1 MVSWM
6 RFPRIGQLV
15 YRIKFFGRKRRCG
28 RVHNK
33 ERIPVRLYK
42 PFPTDCILFA
52 VLHHKC
58 GGICLLIPRYR
69 FIAFDR
75 FIFIHPL
82 KRMRHVAG
90 AVYIGDLFRRKAAC
104 KRIRNFD
111 DLPFS
116 HAVNEEIRTGIR
128 KDAAAHLIIPIII
141 VGKTPE
147 ARFNAANDD
156 RHAAVRFPGAVGIN
170 DRRTVR
176 ALPRLAAG
184 RISIARTAFF
194 CRGIMVHHGINVARA
209 DQKRKAWP
217 AKAAEC
223 LRAVPVRLGENAD
236 RIAVAFEHTADNR
249 RAEARMVHIRIAD
262 DIYKIKLLNPARGKF
277 RSRSGQKEGSVSG
290 FCLLCHALTLPQ
302 TLLLFKGECAY
313 TSIL

>member
-1 MVSWM
+1 
-6 RFPRIGQLV
+6 
-15 YRIKFFGRKRRCG
+15 
-28 RVHNK
+28 
-33 ERIPVRLYK
+33 
-42 PFPTDCILFA
+42 
-52 VLHHKC
+52 
-58 GGICLLIPRYR
+58 
-69 FIAFDR
+69 
-75 FIFIHPL
+75 
-82 KRMRHVAG
+82 
-90 AVYIGDLFRRKAAC
+90 
-104 KRIRNFD
+104 
-111 DLPFS
+111 
-116 HAVNEEIRTGIR
+116 
-128 KDAAAHLIIPIII
+128 
-141 VGKTPE
+141 
-147 ARFNAANDD
+147 
-156 RHAAVRFPGAVGIN
+156 
-170 DRRTVR
+170 
-176 ALPRLAAG
+176 
-184 RISIARTAFF
+184 
-194 CRGIMVHHGINVARA
+194 MVHHGINVARA